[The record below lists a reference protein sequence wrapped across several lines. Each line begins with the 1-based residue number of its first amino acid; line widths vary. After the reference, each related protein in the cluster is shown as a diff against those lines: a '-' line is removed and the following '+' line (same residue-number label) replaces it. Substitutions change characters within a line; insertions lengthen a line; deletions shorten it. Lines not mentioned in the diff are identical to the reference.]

1 MKKVVVLVGPTGSG
15 KTGLSIKL
23 AKHFGNEIINGD
35 SVQVYQGLDIGSA
48 KIKKT
53 EMEGIQHHLIDVV
66 SLNDSYSV
74 YQFQTDVRRLIES
87 IDRPMICGGTGLY
100 IKAALYLY
108 EFDEGGRNDAFDQIY
123 QSKTNEELMDL
134 LLELDPEIK
143 IDIHNRRRIL
153 RALELALS
161 GVKRSMKQKKDH
173 LLYDALILYLDID
186 RNILEPRLKERLDH
200 MIHAGFIEEVKA
212 LKAQGFVL
220 NTIGYREMNHYLE
233 GEMTLEETK
242 EMIVKVTKKLAKK
255 QKTFFKNQMQVI
267 MLNALDPDLFDQAK
281 TIIDLFYGGNH

>member
-48 KIKKT
+48 KIKKS
-53 EMEGIQHHLIDVV
+53 EMEGIRHHLLDVV
-66 SLNDSYSV
+66 SLNESYSV

-108 EFDEGGRNDAFDQIY
+108 EFDEGGRNDAFDQVY

-134 LLELDPEIK
+134 LLELDPEIT

-161 GVKRSMKQKKDH
+161 GVKRSLKQKKDH

-186 RNILEPRLKERLDH
+186 RNILEPRLIERLEH
-200 MIHAGFIEEVKA
+200 MIHAGFIEEVNA